1 MFTYD
6 LTPRQR
12 EVLRFLVEF
21 QGSKGFI
28 PSVREVQKQFRFASV
43 NSAAQHLAALEK
55 KGVISRVSGKARAVQ
70 FSGPN
75 NFANAPDGKALRVKE
90 GCEQMTIEEVDVED
104 TLRSQVYDGTTAR
117 ELDKFVENS
126 MCAHLDGRT
135 RLVCGDAL
143 EFMSRMPASSIHAI
157 VTDPPYGLIEYQD
170 DNHAKLRQGRGGVWR
185 IPPVLDGVERSPLPR
200 FTVLTAKDR
209 ENLYRFFANFGQ
221 AAGRVLRP
229 GGHLIIAS
237 NPLLSTLTF
246 SALVES
252 GLEKRG
258 EVIRLVSTLRGGD
271 RPKGAESEFADISVM
286 PRSCW
291 EPWGLFRTPISENTV
306 AENLRKHSVGG
317 FRRISSAEPFK
328 DLIECPPARG
338 TEREVAPHPSLKPQ
352 RLMRYLVRASLPL
365 EEGIVLDPFAGSGS
379 TLAAAGAVGY
389 HSIGIERDQ
398 QYFQMAKAAFPK
410 LKALRV

>member
-1 MFTYD
+1 
-6 LTPRQR
+6 
-12 EVLRFLVEF
+12 
-21 QGSKGFI
+21 
-28 PSVREVQKQFRFASV
+28 
-43 NSAAQHLAALEK
+43 
-55 KGVISRVSGKARAVQ
+55 
-70 FSGPN
+70 
-75 NFANAPDGKALRVKE
+75 
-90 GCEQMTIEEVDVED
+90 
-104 TLRSQVYDGTTAR
+104 
-117 ELDKFVENS
+117 
-126 MCAHLDGRT
+126 
-135 RLVCGDAL
+135 
-143 EFMSRMPASSIHAI
+143 
-157 VTDPPYGLIEYQD
+157 
-170 DNHAKLRQGRGGVWR
+170 
-185 IPPVLDGVERSPLPR
+185 
-200 FTVLTAKDR
+200 
-209 ENLYRFFANFGQ
+209 
-221 AAGRVLRP
+221 
-229 GGHLIIAS
+229 
-237 NPLLSTLTF
+237 LLSTLTF